1 MVAGEGFAMS
11 IRSALFAVGVLAAGA
26 VLILVG
32 CFGAILLL
40 TGRQCGTSGVLCE
53 LPPAHI
59 RDKRDHVEYVRAG
72 PARALL
78 AKEQRSHAKF

>member
-1 MVAGEGFAMS
+1 MS

-32 CFGAILLL
+32 GFGAILLL
-40 TGRQCGTSGVLCE
+40 TGRQCGTGYPCE
-53 LPPAHI
+53 PPRAHI

-72 PARALL
+72 PARAPL